1 MAVAGPELFR
11 PVQRARV
18 TPEIVRRL
26 RELIAQRRLRP
37 GDRLPAERT
46 LAELLGVGLPTMRE
60 ALRVMGA
67 MGLLVVRPREGSFL
81 GGPAAVP
88 PMIGRARTSIGGAD
102 LLSLFELRMAV
113 EPGQVA
119 LAARRAT
126 REALAQMWTVLAAQR
141 ASVEQGATGAAEGTA
156 FHCLIAEAT
165 GKTRLVGLMRSATPT
180 FQETR
185 DAVLRD
191 DGRPARSLREHL
203 AIFAAIEERN
213 PDLAMRRILAHI
225 RRVERVLFAAHAAG
239 HVSDQ
244 GGHPP
249 RSPPWVMEQRET
261 SR

>member
-11 PVQRARV
+11 PVQRARA
-18 TPEIVRRL
+18 TQEIVRQL
-26 RELIAQRRLRP
+26 RDLMAQRQLRP

-46 LAELLGVGLPTMRE
+46 LAAILGVGLPTMRE
-60 ALRVMGA
+60 ALRAMEA
-67 MGLLVVRPREGSFL
+67 MGLLVVRPREGTFL
-81 GGPAAVP
+81 GGPAAAP
-88 PMIGRARTSIGGAD
+88 PMIGRAGTPMDRTD

-126 REALAQMWTVLAAQR
+126 PEALAQMRTVLAAQR
-141 ASVEQGATGAAEGTA
+141 VSVEQGATGAAEGTA

-165 GKTRLVGLMRSATPT
+165 GNTRLVGLMRSATPT

-213 PDLAMRRILAHI
+213 PDLAMRRMLAHI
-225 RRVERVLFAAHAAG
+225 RSVERVLLAAHAAG
-239 HVSDQ
+239 HLPC
-244 GGHPP
+244 GPP
-249 RSPPWVMEQRET
+249 STRNAPALI
-261 SR
+261 